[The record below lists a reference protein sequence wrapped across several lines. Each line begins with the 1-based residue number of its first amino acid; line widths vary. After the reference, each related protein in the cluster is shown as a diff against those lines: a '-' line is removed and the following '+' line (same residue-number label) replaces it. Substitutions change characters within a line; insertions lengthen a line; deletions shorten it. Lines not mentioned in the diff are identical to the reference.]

1 MVVKVTTNLESTK
14 KSRILL
20 ELDLKRVK
28 GNQINMMHK
37 QAFVWIDKLI
47 AKI

>member
-28 GNQINMMHK
+28 GNQITMMHK